1 MFVRAYNE
9 EAAGDAVDYVLEQFA
24 HGWPPGHPSNCSTVC
39 TPTTT
44 AIPAYRSYMD
54 KLADIVVE
62 GAVPMVE
69 DSTKPPTGPL
79 Q

>member
-1 MFVRAYNE
+1 MPSITCWGNSRTS
-9 EAAGDAVDYVLEQFA
+9 
-24 HGWPPGHPSNCSTVC
+24 WPPGHPSNRSTVC